1 MLLSSDVDL
10 RSFYDRASEFSSA
23 RACWRGCET
32 RTVERGGLTT
42 SHLTPSVSRSR
53 ASVKRGFTP
62 LAVSRLARGS
72 FTPGTHLER
81 VKRHAK
87 QNDGRYE
94 TTSRVRGHL
103 RISAALPRGPRP
115 TRYGRLAALSARARG
130 LPTTPIAF
138 NRSFASRETCFSV
151 VRRSSVSVQ
160 PLKLSPTY
168 YIYSILTA
176 TGRILM
182 VFCSEQNHAARSA
195 AGRAT
200 GPHAAQRNS
209 PLAAPHA
216 VAKVTSASAFL
227 SVTRPPP

>member
-1 MLLSSDVDL
+1 M
-10 RSFYDRASEFSSA
+10 
-23 RACWRGCET
+23 
-32 RTVERGGLTT
+32 
-42 SHLTPSVSRSR
+42 
-53 ASVKRGFTP
+53 KRGFTP
-62 LAVSRLARGS
+62 LAESRLARG

-103 RISAALPRGPRP
+103 RISAALPRPPAYRVLLATAASVPALALRP
-115 TRYGRLAALSARARG
+115 RARVADS
-130 LPTTPIAF
+130 TPIAF

-160 PLKLSPTY
+160 PLKLSDLL

-176 TGRILM
+176 TGRILT

>member
-1 MLLSSDVDL
+1 MVDTRQRL
-10 RSFYDRASEFSSA
+10 ASEVIS
-23 RACWRGCET
+23 
-32 RTVERGGLTT
+32 
-42 SHLTPSVSRSR
+42 
-53 ASVKRGFTP
+53 
-62 LAVSRLARGS
+62 GS
-72 FTPGTHLER
+72 
-81 VKRHAK
+81 
-87 QNDGRYE
+87 
-94 TTSRVRGHL
+94 
-103 RISAALPRGPRP
+103 PRP
-115 TRYGRLAALSARARG
+115 YRGAPGLLATAASALSARARG